1 MNNIKEAIEYRAAGA
16 RWEREEAYTLLQQS
30 NPSAE
35 SNAAARRKIFF
46 NDFMAGPDA
55 ITFIA
60 VRRGKVIG
68 TMSLFMDGNIGLL
81 GADYPGYFPVG
92 DTRALARLLRRIEGD
107 PSFVRELAR
116 AVSRRRV
123 LFQPARETAAW
134 RRLLASLE
142 FH

>member
-1 MNNIKEAIEYRAAGA
+1 MLIMNNIKEAIEYRAAGA

-68 TMSLFMDGNIGLL
+68 TMSLFMDGNIGLPIDQIFRSEVRQL
-81 GADYPGYFPVG
+81 RYQW
-92 DTRALARLLRRIEGD
+92 RSLA
-107 PSFVRELAR
+107 
-116 AVSRRRV
+116 
-123 LFQPARETAAW
+123 
-134 RRLLASLE
+134 
-142 FH
+142 H